1 MPPARRSLRPSNP
14 RFHAEMFGTETIPN
28 RPTGKLMLAALGMCL
43 VMINLLYKE
52 AGRGVPW
59 NTCFYAGVCG
69 FGIWLIFFGVF
80 RSHRL
85 HRLWGP
91 LCLLAG
97 ILMLCLWFAAPLFG
111 LQARNAVP
119 NSEVL
124 RMLVICSGVL
134 ITGYFLV
141 IDREVKA
148 YRHQLKTRDDERHRL
163 QPIRD

>member
-1 MPPARRSLRPSNP
+1 MQRVRQSLRPSNP
-14 RFHAEMFGTETIPN
+14 RLHSEMFGTETIPN

-43 VMINLLYKE
+43 VMMNLLFKE
-52 AGRGVPW
+52 AERGVPW
-59 NTCFYAGVCG
+59 NTCFFAGACG
-69 FGIWLIFFGVF
+69 FGIWLSFFGVF

-85 HRLWGP
+85 HRLWGF

-97 ILMLCLWFAAPLFG
+97 TLMICVWFATSLFG
-111 LQARNAVP
+111 MQIVSAVT
-119 NSEVL
+119 NSELL

-134 ITGYFLV
+134 ITGYLLV